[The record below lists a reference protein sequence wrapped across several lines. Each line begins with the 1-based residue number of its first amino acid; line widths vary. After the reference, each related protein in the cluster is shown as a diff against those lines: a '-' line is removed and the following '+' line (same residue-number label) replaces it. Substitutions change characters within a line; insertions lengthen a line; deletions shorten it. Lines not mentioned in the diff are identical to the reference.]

1 MTTTRQAEFICSLV
15 AERYR
20 TLGCD
25 TLDEAVAKV
34 LAQADLLDTK
44 AASTFIDRIKSL
56 PPDPDP
62 DMPAKV
68 ANSVKHGRNGRSQ
81 LCADCGSEVAANA
94 GYYYLNAGG
103 KFDVVHK
110 AGECSDVGIAPI
122 HTEVTEGIYR
132 VGSKTIMVYMS
143 KYNRLAGKLLNS
155 EGKFDY
161 VAGLVREAS
170 LGRRLTAEEAAEHGW
185 QHKRCICCY
194 RKLEDKSKGGSLEM
208 GYGKVCASK
217 HGWPWGAK

>member
-56 PPDPDP
+56 PPDPDN

-68 ANSVKHGRNGRSQ
+68 AASVKHGRNSRSQ
-81 LCADCGSEVAANA
+81 PCVDCNTIVNAGA
-94 GYYYLNAGG
+94 GYYYLNNG
-103 KFDVVHK
+103 KWDIVHK
-110 AGECSDVGIAPI
+110 VGECVEAHLAPARI
-122 HTEVTEGIYR
+122 EVKEGFYR
-132 VGSKTIMVYMS
+132 VGTKTIMVYTTQ
-143 KYNRLAGKLLNS
+143 NGRLAGKVLNS
-155 EGKFDY
+155 AGKY
-161 VAGLVREAS
+161 VYMAGLVQEAS
-170 LGRRLTAEEAAEHGW
+170 VGHRLTAEEAAEYGKVHS
-185 QHKRCICCY
+185 RCIVCC
-194 RKLEDKSKGGSLEM
+194 RALTDAPSLEA